1 MFQCL
6 VGHHLPCTKNLL
18 SILTNVSGELASL
31 GMQWNVVGD
40 AKWCTRRKERESMRM
55 QKNKICH
62 IWLVEYVA
70 RGFRSSH
77 QSKQGKTK
85 RLDRFS
91 REMLA
96 AIPFESYLMVF
107 PYWHF
112 DLAFNFQAEN
122 IYNDEE
128 LDTPASELEAGASW
142 VNNMRWNL
150 SICSLSSDFRAMF
163 VLKWWTSVSCTK
175 YR

>member
-1 MFQCL
+1 ML
-6 VGHHLPCTKNLL
+6 VVNSQASACNEMSLVTQSGALGARSGSLCACNKQDLPYLIGWVCGTWVSVQSPIKARKN
-18 SILTNVSGELASL
+18 
-31 GMQWNVVGD
+31 
-40 AKWCTRRKERESMRM
+40 
-55 QKNKICH
+55 
-62 IWLVEYVA
+62 
-70 RGFRSSH
+70 
-77 QSKQGKTK
+77 
-85 RLDRFS
+85 FS
-91 REMLA
+91 REILA

-112 DLAFNFQAEN
+112 DLAFDFQAEN

>member
-1 MFQCL
+1 ML
-6 VGHHLPCTKNLL
+6 VVKSQASACNEMSLVTQSGALGARSGSLCACKKQDLPYLIGWVCGTWISVQSPIKARKKQTTRLL
-18 SILTNVSGELASL
+18 FEGDTGSHPFRELFDGISVLT
-31 GMQWNVVGD
+31 
-40 AKWCTRRKERESMRM
+40 
-55 QKNKICH
+55 
-62 IWLVEYVA
+62 
-70 RGFRSSH
+70 
-77 QSKQGKTK
+77 
-85 RLDRFS
+85 
-91 REMLA
+91 
-96 AIPFESYLMVF
+96 
-107 PYWHF
+107 F

-163 VLKWWTSVSCTK
+163 VLKWRTSVSCTK